1 MSQERRKRKAQ
12 REQQPQSSRLRKLLV
27 AVLIVAAFAA
37 AYYLGHK
44 RAHRYDVFARCL
56 AAKQV
61 KMYGAYWCSHCAEQK
76 EMFGT
81 SFGHVPYIEC
91 GIRGQR
97 GETQKCKDAGVKRF
111 PTWKFP
117 DGDVQERVFPLQ
129 ELSEKTGCAQP

>member
-12 REQQPQSSRLRKLLV
+12 REQQPKSSRLRKLLV

-44 RAHRYDVFARCL
+44 RAHRYDVFAQCL

-81 SFGHVPYIEC
+81 SFGNVPYIEC

-97 GETQKCKDAGVKRF
+97 GETQQCKDAGVTRF

-129 ELSEKTGCAQP
+129 ELSEKTGCALP